1 MTSNSSLYG
10 STPQTGNI
18 NSSNLTTL
26 YSGNQIPVPNGN
38 LVIPGTL
45 TVNGCAI
52 LTNCDSF
59 SLLPTNAESILFG
72 GAATTMSIGS
82 GSGVTTIQNQ
92 LATANY
98 TFPVADGANGQVLVT
113 DGSGTLSFAAVTTVG
128 KTYNIDATA
137 TTGGANFNL
146 NSDIPTT
153 DTVKFANG
161 TNMSIVRTDANTITF
176 NATDTNTTYTIASA
190 STTGGANL
198 TLTGSDSS
206 TDSVAYLGSG
216 ATTVTSTDANTIT
229 ISSTDTNTTY
239 TQNASSTTGGANLNL
254 VGSDA
259 TTDTVKFASGTGITV
274 TRTDADTITI
284 TNSDPGTAGVTSITG
299 TTNQVIAS
307 SPTGAV
313 TLSLPQDIATTSN
326 PVFAGVTGGNV
337 TVGVVENNTVA
348 TTTGNLIIGDAT
360 QTTYYPVI
368 NSAASVPV
376 VVQRFTTGTTGQVRS
391 LAINVQSTGTPT
403 VGFGNSI
410 DFQLETAPANTEQAG
425 YVSVVST
432 DLTAGSEDFRMNF
445 GLMQNGAAYAN
456 RLSLFSNGDLNM
468 FDGGKFTIQ
477 GATNGYSQ
485 FGAPATGSN
494 LTYVLPGAA
503 GAANTVLTNDGSG
516 NLSWALP
523 GGGGSTF
530 GNITIAVATDN
541 TISTTSGDLVL
552 ASATNIIDATTA
564 TINAATLTVDSR
576 SSIDT
581 TTLTTT
587 STSTV
592 SLVETTRNVMKN
604 VIYIVQGANV
614 HTVEALVLR
623 VNATTALLTTYAEM
637 YNTSALATFTAD
649 VSAGSLRLLVTPTSA
664 TSTVFSVVRTSLD

>member
-72 GAATTMSIGS
+72 GAATTMSIGA
-82 GSGVTTIQNQ
+82 GTGITTIQNQ

-348 TTTGNLIIGDAT
+348 TTTGNLIIGDASQSVT
-360 QTTYYPVI
+360 WPVI
-368 NSAASVPV
+368 NSAAATPV
-376 VVQRFTTGTTGQVRS
+376 AIQRFTSSTNLNTRS
-391 LAINVQSTGTPT
+391 AALVVNCDTTPT
-403 VGFGNSI
+403 VGFGNTLE
-410 DFQLETAPANTEQAG
+410 FQIEAQPGNVERAG
-425 YVSVVST
+425 NISVTST
-432 DLTAGSEDFRMNF
+432 DLTTGSEDFKMSF
-445 GLMQNGAAYAN
+445 FLMANGAAASEKAFIDSSGN
-456 RLSLFSNGDLNM
+456 LTL
-468 FDGGKFTIQ
+468 DGGITVSGSGSGSSTF
-477 GATNGYSQ
+477 N
-485 FGAPATGSN
+485 APATGST
-494 LTYVLPGAA
+494 LSYVLPGAA

-552 ASATNIIDATTA
+552 ASATNVIDATTA
-564 TINAATLTVDSR
+564 AINAATLTVDSR
-576 SSIDT
+576 ASIDSS
-581 TTLTTT
+581 TLTTT
-587 STSTV
+587 STATV
-592 SLVETTRNVMKN
+592 ALITTGRNAMTGLIN
-604 VIYIVQGANV
+604 IIQGANV
-614 HTVEALVLR
+614 HCVNFTVVR
-623 VNATTALLTTYAEM
+623 VNATTALLTTFAEM
-637 YNTSALATFTAD
+637 YNTSSLATFTAD
-649 VSAGSLRLLVTPTSA
+649 VSAGDVRVLVTPASA
-664 TSTVFSVVRTSLD
+664 TSTIFSAVRTSLD